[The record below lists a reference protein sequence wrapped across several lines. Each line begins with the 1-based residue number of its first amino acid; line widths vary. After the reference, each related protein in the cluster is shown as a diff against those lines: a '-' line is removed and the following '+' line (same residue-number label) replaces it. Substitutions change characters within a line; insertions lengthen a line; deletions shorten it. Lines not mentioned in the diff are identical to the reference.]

1 MLRMADI
8 IEREAENLAKYETLC
23 MGQPIQ
29 FAIKFCASTPQYW
42 RYYAGFC
49 DKLGGECFP
58 DDGDG
63 RVKMT
68 QYMPFGICAGIGTLT
83 IPLSD
88 WIELSCWRC
97 AVLMMNVQRL
107 GTGRKLLL

>member
-1 MLRMADI
+1 MLKMAEL
-8 IEREAENLAKYETLC
+8 IERDAEKLAKYETIC

-29 FAIKFCASTPQYW
+29 FATKFCASTPQYW

-68 QYMPFGICAGIGTLT
+68 QYAPFGVCAGIGMDSLPRAYDCGVADDIT
-83 IPLSD
+83 
-88 WIELSCWRC
+88 
-97 AVLMMNVQRL
+97 QRP
-107 GTGRKLLL
+107 GMGRKSLL

>member
-1 MLRMADI
+1 MLKMAEL
-8 IEREAENLAKYETLC
+8 IERDAEKLAKYETIC

-29 FAIKFCASTPQYW
+29 FATKFCASTPQYW

-68 QYMPFGICAGIGTLT
+68 QYAPFGVCAGIGMDSL
-83 IPLSD
+83 PSAYD
-88 WIELSCWRC
+88 CGV
-97 AVLMMNVQRL
+97 ADDDA
-107 GTGRKLLL
+107 